1 MEKFMKEISIESK
14 LITYGLKEVQNAL
27 EIGAVDNLI
36 LSEKLDKN
44 IINTLGEIA
53 ESMGTK
59 ITIISSNTEEG
70 EMLSETFGGI
80 TAFLRR
86 RLN

>member
-1 MEKFMKEISIESK
+1 
-14 LITYGLKEVQNAL
+14 
-27 EIGAVDNLI
+27 
-36 LSEKLDKN
+36 
-44 IINTLGEIA
+44 
-53 ESMGTK
+53 MGTK